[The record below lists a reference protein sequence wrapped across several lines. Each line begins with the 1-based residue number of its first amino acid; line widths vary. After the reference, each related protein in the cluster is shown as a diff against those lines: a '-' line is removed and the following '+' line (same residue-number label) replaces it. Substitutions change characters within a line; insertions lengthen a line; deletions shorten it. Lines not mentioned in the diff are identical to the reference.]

1 MTDEKLDETL
11 DTSIDVPF
19 NSLQKAIFTE
29 LAREDNR
36 KPAQLLRLLAM
47 NYIREHIKIKED
59 EK

>member
-1 MTDEKLDETL
+1 MTDEKQDETL

-19 NSLQKAIFTE
+19 NSLQKAIFSE

-47 NYIREHIKIKED
+47 NYILEHMKVKE
-59 EK
+59 EVK